1 MATRRRT
8 KKKKKPKK
16 NSTQRKKPKPK
27 FFTIWGCSRRPHLG
41 CSCNPVFSFSLSP
54 SHQAPPLPRTK
65 QPHDHFFFLSHQAT
79 KQPLSPKA
87 LFIFSATISLLSC
100 DQPTAQPFY
109 LNPTLTVCSPLPS
122 SLFILPSTSQPAT
135 GASFPVEISP
145 TISPFSS
152 LASLNLARSETHHR
166 SPSSATG
173 VAPRP
178 QPPPRPRQQHL
189 RPALSA
195 FNLTHGGPAIPRRRR
210 QKQTRDLKRM
220 KSILC

>member
-8 KKKKKPKK
+8 KKKRNPKK
-16 NSTQRKKPKPK
+16 TLHKEKNLNLNFSPFGAAAAAPILGAAAAP
-27 FFTIWGCSRRPHLG
+27 FFLLPLT
-41 CSCNPVFSFSLSP
+41 FSS
-54 SHQAPPLPRTK
+54 APPLPRTK

-109 LNPTLTVCSPLPS
+109 LNPTLTVCSPQPS

-189 RPALSA
+189 
-195 FNLTHGGPAIPRRRR
+195 
-210 QKQTRDLKRM
+210 
-220 KSILC
+220 